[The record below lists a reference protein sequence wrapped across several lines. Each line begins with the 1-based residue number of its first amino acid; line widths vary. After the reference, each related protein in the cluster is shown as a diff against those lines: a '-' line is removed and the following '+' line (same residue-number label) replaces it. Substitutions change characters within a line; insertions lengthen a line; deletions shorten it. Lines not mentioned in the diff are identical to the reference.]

1 MLQRSVLLG
10 LILLGPKPDGDA
22 YRPDEIDVLAYAAH
36 HVGLDLHARW
46 VEQLENERAELTE
59 TVRRL
64 ESEVARL
71 RCNAT

>member
-1 MLQRSVLLG
+1 MLHRSVLLG
-10 LILLGPKPDGDA
+10 LVVLGPKPGGTT
-22 YRPDEIDVLAYAAH
+22 YRPDEVEVLAYAAR
-36 HVGLDLHARW
+36 HVGLDLHALR
-46 VEQLENERAELTE
+46 VEQLESERAELTE